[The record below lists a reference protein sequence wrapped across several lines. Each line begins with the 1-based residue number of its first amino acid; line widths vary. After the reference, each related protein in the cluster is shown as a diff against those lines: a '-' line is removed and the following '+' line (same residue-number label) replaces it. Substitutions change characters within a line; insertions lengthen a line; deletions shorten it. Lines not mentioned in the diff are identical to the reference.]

1 MPRIVCTPLLVVALM
16 LLFGV
21 AWAQVGT
28 PNLAAATPWQGDDAF
43 RVEGRFFQEDNQ
55 TWGVFYRGAIS
66 DDADGMFGYLDWET
80 VGEDPIAGALRQ
92 TDYEAVV
99 FDLKWL
105 ILDGSP
111 RVALRAGA
119 DLLLAS
125 RGTNLELMASA
136 WSRGPI
142 PAVSLPIEWGMNEDI
157 LLLFEPKIVWFDDE
171 LPVTGG
177 GTIPGFGEVVMIG
190 GGFRWTVA
198 GDTDLVAD
206 AAYPVSESNTIN
218 EETNA
223 LDEDVVWSAGISHRL
238 DGDWTIDV
246 FATNAAGPTMPTSA
260 IAAPDQSVGVGV
272 CVGGS
277 W

>member
-1 MPRIVCTPLLVVALM
+1 MCIR
-16 LLFGV
+16 
-21 AWAQVGT
+21 
-28 PNLAAATPWQGDDAF
+28 D
-43 RVEGRFFQEDNQ
+43 R
-55 TWGVFYRGAIS
+55 
-66 DDADGMFGYLDWET
+66 
-80 VGEDPIAGALRQ
+80 
-92 TDYEAVV
+92 
-99 FDLKWL
+99 
-105 ILDGSP
+105 
-111 RVALRAGA
+111 
-119 DLLLAS
+119 
-125 RGTNLELMASA
+125 
-136 WSRGPI
+136 
-142 PAVSLPIEWGMNEDI
+142 NEDI